1 MKETSANFILNVISV
16 ILGIAI
22 TFVIQGMINRAGDR
36 KEVRSA
42 LELVRSEL
50 KTNIEDIGIMTD
62 YLTQERQS
70 AGYLLQNLP
79 KIDKCPEDSVNHHCG
94 IVFADASITLS
105 SDALELL
112 KMSSLFQKIGDNRLA
127 MKIIRAYDTCGSAV
141 SNLNRHI
148 SQRNERFEEAGIPDL
163 QAFLKSKAGS
173 LYFRWL
179 VNRPDPTLFADTAD
193 LQEAIDAI
201 DAYMMK

>member
-62 YLTQERQS
+62 HLTQERQS

-105 SDALELL
+105 HDALELL

-141 SNLNRHI
+141 SNRNRHI

-163 QAFLKSKAGS
+163 KAFLKSKAGS

>member
-62 YLTQERQS
+62 HLTQERQS
-70 AGYLLQNLP
+70 AGYLLRNLP

-105 SDALELL
+105 NDALELL

-141 SNLNRHI
+141 SNLNRHPGLASLPQI
-148 SQRNERFEEAGIPDL
+148 QSGKPLFPVAGQP
-163 QAFLKSKAGS
+163 AGS
-173 LYFRWL
+173 HPVRGHRGSPGSDRCHRRLHEIT
-179 VNRPDPTLFADTAD
+179 V
-193 LQEAIDAI
+193 
-201 DAYMMK
+201 